1 MAVNHVIIGGKTELD
16 LRGDSVAPGLLLSG
30 TTAHNAAGQQI
41 EGTYVPKTLTVV
53 GNTLK
58 LAPAS
63 VSGQSIIV

>member
-1 MAVNHVIIGGKTELD
+1 MGVNKVEVNGSTILD
-16 LRGDSVAPGLLLSG
+16 LTRDNVTPQTLLVG
-30 TTAHNAAGQQI
+30 AITHNAAGEQI
-41 EGTYVPKTLTVV
+41 EGTYVPQTLAVV

>member
-1 MAVNHVIIGGKTELD
+1 MAVNHVIIDGEVKID
-16 LRGDSVAPGLLLSG
+16 LRGDSVTPGTLLSG
-30 TTAHNAAGQQI
+30 VKAHAADGQQI
-41 EGTYVPKTLTVV
+41 EGTYVPKTLAVV

>member
-1 MAVNHVIIGGKTELD
+1 MAVNHVVVNGKTALD
-16 LRGDSVAPGLLLSG
+16 LRGDSVVPGTLLSG
-30 TTAHNAAGQQI
+30 ATAHNAAGQQI
-41 EGTYVPKTLTVV
+41 EGTYVPKSMTVV

>member
-1 MAVNHVIIGGKTELD
+1 MAVNHVIIDGVTKLD
-16 LRGDSVAPGLLLSG
+16 LRWDSVAPGTLLSG
-30 TTAHNAAGQQI
+30 TTAPNAAGQQI
-41 EGTYVPKTLTVV
+41 EGTYVPKTLAVV